1 MVYSGKNEIYI
12 LSLHFVFF
20 QISRKLIVLFFYN
33 FRIDVTTIPEIQ
45 PVIKPDS
52 DGFQTVVNRK
62 KKRAFFKN
70 MLTIKQINEEFDR
83 KEKEIMEEMEV
94 SGMNFEF
101 RNKKYLVII
110 TNF

>member
-1 MVYSGKNEIYI
+1 MTI
-12 LSLHFVFF
+12 
-20 QISRKLIVLFFYN
+20 
-33 FRIDVTTIPEIQ
+33 IPETQ
-45 PVIKPDS
+45 PIIKPDS

-83 KEKEIMEEMEV
+83 KEREIMEEMEV

-101 RNKKYLVII
+101 RNRNIL
-110 TNF
+110 